1 MAYLNARRT
10 RLPAIKALVGANL
23 TQFKIVVVSE
33 VWRVNGRNYRKIED
47 SVMFFTTPYLADAYI
62 GVQDNPNLWMM
73 GKVLVL
79 TNDVVSYSVEGGG
92 LVTVTDEKTAREMIS
107 EKCPRHKVNMIRR
120 TDAS

>member
-10 RLPAIKALVGANL
+10 RLPAIKALVGASL

-79 TNDVVSYSVEGGG
+79 TNGVVSYSVESGG

-107 EKCPRHKVNMIRR
+107 EKFPPTQSKH
-120 TDAS
+120 DSPD